1 MRTTIQFDVQMPSNI
16 TFCPRMNCE
25 TYDMV
30 FAGLA
35 QPLIGS
41 FALDLG
47 DYNETMKAHNEE
59 MLVELGKTRN

>member
-47 DYNETMKAHNEE
+47 DYNETMK
-59 MLVELGKTRN
+59 